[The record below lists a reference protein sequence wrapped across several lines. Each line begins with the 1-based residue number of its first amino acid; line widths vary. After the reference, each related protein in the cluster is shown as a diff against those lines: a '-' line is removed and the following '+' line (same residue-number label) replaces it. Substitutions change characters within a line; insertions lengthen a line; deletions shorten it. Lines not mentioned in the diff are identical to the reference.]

1 MQQSDKWQK
10 QYIAEIDLKKIQW
23 LSLTEEKY
31 FDFLKENY
39 FDEEQLQYVSNGEVP
54 FGMHYIGFGSNT
66 DDCQYL
72 LGIVP
77 NKINKKTIVAACM
90 YYKSYYLFIDQ
101 SYPFTYIS
109 TIETNE
115 FFRSRGLCRQLCEE
129 ISHILNDKTI
139 LLCSAESQD
148 GKKHHVLQILKDSI
162 KKEGLTIP
170 ILSDKDI
177 EEKSYQKYIHK

>member
-1 MQQSDKWQK
+1 
-10 QYIAEIDLKKIQW
+10 
-23 LSLTEEKY
+23 
-31 FDFLKENY
+31 
-39 FDEEQLQYVSNGEVP
+39 
-54 FGMHYIGFGSNT
+54 MHYIGFGSNT

-115 FFRSRGLCRQLCEE
+115 FFRSRGLCRQLCKE

-148 GKKHHVLQILKDSI
+148 GKKTSCFTNIKRLC